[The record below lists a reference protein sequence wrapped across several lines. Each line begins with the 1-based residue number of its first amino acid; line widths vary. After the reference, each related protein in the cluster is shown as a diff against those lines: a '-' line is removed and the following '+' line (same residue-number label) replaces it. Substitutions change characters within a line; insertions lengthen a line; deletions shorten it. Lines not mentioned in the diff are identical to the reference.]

1 MWHIF
6 EKGIV
11 QGYQKWYSHVSNA
24 QIQKYKYTNIQ
35 IHKYSIWQ
43 SARKTQRVAYFWK
56 EDCSRVSKMII
67 PGVKRANT
75 KIQIQNTQIHHMVR
89 CQKDPTCGIF
99 LKRGLFKGIK
109 NDNPMCQTCKN
120 KKCKYTNKHPA
131 TAEEVTSEVRRVSGL
146 LLLAALGVGLASW
159 QSAAKLLA
167 SWDGW
172 RPSDQV
178 VGLPRVA
185 ETRPGSLRD
194 SAGRRS
200 RRTALPQSKAIV
212 SCGLALERKTKH
224 LSKLLSKNVNRIVNS
239 ILG

>member
-1 MWHIF
+1 MTKCLKDPTCGIF
-6 EKGIV
+6 LKEGLFKDIKNDIPMC
-11 QGYQKWYSHVSNA
+11 QTR
-24 QIQKYKYTNIQ
+24 KYKNTNTQ

-120 KKCKYTNKHPA
+120 KKCKYTNKQIHHMVKCQKDP
-131 TAEEVTSEVRRVSGL
+131 
-146 LLLAALGVGLASW
+146 
-159 QSAAKLLA
+159 
-167 SWDGW
+167 
-172 RPSDQV
+172 
-178 VGLPRVA
+178 
-185 ETRPGSLRD
+185 
-194 SAGRRS
+194 
-200 RRTALPQSKAIV
+200 
-212 SCGLALERKTKH
+212 SCGIFYYAVGGWGSRVLVGGWAPVFRTK
-224 LSKLLSKNVNRIVNS
+224 S
-239 ILG
+239 